1 MPNAEPANGVH
12 AISPVPWDAVFGTD
26 RPVDIEI
33 GPGRGETLLA
43 AAAAAPDR
51 SFFGIEYRRGRTES
65 ILARASARGLTNV
78 RVIAGDARCVIT
90 HLVPPASVHA
100 YHIYFP
106 DPWPKTRHRR
116 RRLFEA
122 DFAIA
127 LLRSLMR
134 GGSVHVATDLSPL
147 LAAMTKALAAS
158 GLVHDERAIPPTRPI
173 TRYERRYA
181 RGATYYARFF
191 RP

>member
-1 MPNAEPANGVH
+1 MIRADALT
-12 AISPVPWDAVFGTD
+12 VPWNAVFGVD
-26 RPVDIEI
+26 RPVEIEI
-33 GPGRGETLLA
+33 GPGRGERLLA

-51 SFFGIEYRRGRTES
+51 CFFGIEYRDRRTES

-78 RVIAGDARCVIT
+78 HVIAGDARWVIT
-90 HLVPPASVHA
+90 NLVPPSSVDA

-106 DPWPKTRHRR
+106 DPWPKTRHRH

-122 DFAIA
+122 DFAIV
-127 LLRSLMR
+127 LLRSLVR

-147 LAAMTKALAAS
+147 LAAMAKALATS
-158 GLVHDERAIPPTRPI
+158 GLVHDERATPPPRP
-173 TRYERRYA
+173 TSRYELRYA
-181 RGATYYARFF
+181 RGTTYYARFF